1 MATKKFNISKS
12 ESVRLLIKTCFENKV
27 TQHAQIACVLA
38 NCQHETLN
46 FVYSEEIDG
55 RSQAKL
61 LGYRGGIEYFG
72 RGYIHLTHIDNYQKA
87 DSKLGLDGRI
97 TRNLDYATN
106 PNIAAKT
113 AVIGMRDGWFT
124 GLGLK
129 RWIDGDKGW
138 ITGDGLSY
146 YYARQIVN
154 GDFKTTNTSEIAKEW
169 SLKIPSVVSDIVGY
183 SVLSVS
189 LVDIRE
195 TPIPDSLIEITV
207 AKDSSFSQKY
217 TTNRKGIIPYIYAP
231 LNSTLEFK
239 INNRTCKNKLV
250 MNRKLK
256 SITLVDS
263 NCSFNTETQP
273 HQVADNA
280 NDQKPRQL
288 DKSDATSSELS
299 ETESGNQS
307 IVDSISFNI
316 KLVEADT
323 SKPLPN
329 AQYYLEYKND
339 IKPHKT
345 NSSGVD
351 SGIKA
356 DVSQSIGVYLDD
368 DGGKKQ
374 SIYSMA
380 FPVTGDLNGQTKVLK
395 VPVVAFNIKFVNKNN
410 QPIPHYEFKILY
422 RGRQSAIK
430 RANSQGISTIKA
442 LAGQKLTVI
451 DGQGVAQTT
460 AIVTYGSKQWT
471 MMIGTNI
478 TEENIS
484 DVSDALSQGAPATS
498 ETSKQDETLKPET
511 EQNPVTKVEKSE
523 VKEVEKK
530 TEEGPVLE
538 VSNLAKITIK
548 FVDEKTNKPLSG
560 LSYTT
565 QSDLYG
571 KNTSVTGKD
580 GARGRVHESKVGIEI
595 TVLAH
600 EDGKEVKKGV
610 ITANTDKND
619 IPYVYKAKKSKTHN
633 VEISFSDGTRSN
645 VVTEKTKTILRELA
659 QKYGTKRI
667 VITSSLR
674 TAEEQASA
682 MYKNIA
688 GGRVIGYR
696 APGAEVTRICQNGIK
711 KGLSKSQVI
720 KNMVSKILE
729 YDKKG
734 VRVSKHCVSFETYA
748 KMNIVDLGI
757 NSNGFDTY
765 AKKES
770 FQKVCDEAV
779 KQGKLSSFISPLRD
793 TSEPAF
799 HLEIPQ

>member
-1 MATKKFNISKS
+1 M
-12 ESVRLLIKTCFENKV
+12 
-27 TQHAQIACVLA
+27 
-38 NCQHETLN
+38 
-46 FVYSEEIDG
+46 YSEEIDG

-87 DSKLGLDGRI
+87 DSKLGLDGRL

-129 RWIDGDKGW
+129 RWIDGDQGW

-195 TPIPDSLIEITV
+195 APIPDSLIEITV

-451 DGQGVAQTT
+451 DGQGIAQTT

-471 MMIGTNI
+471 MIIGTNI

-530 TEEGPVLE
+530 TETGPTLE
-538 VSNLAKITIK
+538 VLSDEAKTTIK
-548 FVDEKTNKPLSG
+548 FINESTNKPLSG
-560 LSYTT
+560 LSYIT
-565 QSDLYG
+565 QSTKYG
-571 KNTSVTGKD
+571 KNTSVTGSD
-580 GARGRVHESKVGIEI
+580 GTRGRTHDSDVGIRI
-595 TVLAH
+595 KVLVN
-600 EDGKEVKKGV
+600 ENGKEIEKGT
-610 ITANTDKND
+610 IIANSDKNGVA
-619 IPYVYKAKKSKTHN
+619 YVYKAKKPKVPN
-633 VEISFSDGTRSN
+633 VEVKFKTQRTN
-645 VVTEKTKTILRELA
+645 VVTEKSKNILRELA
-659 QKYGTKRI
+659 SQYGMKTI
-667 VITSSLR
+667 YITSTLR
-674 TAEEQASA
+674 TPEEQASA
-682 MYKNIA
+682 MYNNIA
-688 GGRVIGYR
+688 GGRVIRY
-696 APGAEVTRICQNGIK
+696 APPGAEVTRICQNGIK
-711 KGLSKSQVI
+711 KGLGKSQTI
-720 KNMVSKILE
+720 KNMVTKILE

-734 VRVSKHCVSFETYA
+734 ERVSKHCVSFETYA
-748 KMNIVDLGI
+748 KKNIIDLGV
-757 NSNGFDTY
+757 NSNGFTTN
-765 AKKES
+765 AQKQK
-770 FQKVCDEAV
+770 FQKICDEAL

-793 TSEPAF
+793 KAEPAF